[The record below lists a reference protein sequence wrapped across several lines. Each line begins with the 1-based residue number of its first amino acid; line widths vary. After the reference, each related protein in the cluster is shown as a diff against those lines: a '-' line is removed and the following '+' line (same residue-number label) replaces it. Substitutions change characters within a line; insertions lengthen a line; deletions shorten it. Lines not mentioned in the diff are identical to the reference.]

1 MVSGLEER
9 QHQMITNQIKT
20 NEAYIEILRE
30 ISKSLQEISDA
41 TGKIYDMLHKKE
53 YGEYPE

>member
-41 TGKIYDMLHKKE
+41 TEKIYGMLHKKE